1 MRSTWS
7 LRAVLLVALAASM
20 AASSAVAQRS
30 TTRGFMLGGYLQA
43 ASLSVDDGDPDSGGG
58 FGLRAGYGF
67 NRHFTGYFEVD
78 AIVFDVANPEFGGYW
93 SMVHADVGLRYNF
106 ANSLRRWI
114 PFLETALGARGVNV
128 DDARVNGQRIGELNF
143 SGGAF
148 SLGGGSFLLPDR
160 EAGHRNGRQ
169 VHYRHVR
176 ADRRGQRLYQQR
188 RYRCKFLPL
197 EAWRGLVAV
206 MRAAPVHFGPRL

>member
-7 LRAVLLVALAASM
+7 LRAVLLVALAAGM

-148 SLGGGSFLLPDR
+148 SLGGGVSYFPIEKLAIETVVKFTTGTFEQIDVGNVSINNVDIDANSF
-160 EAGHRNGRQ
+160 
-169 VHYRHVR
+169 
-176 ADRRGQRLYQQR
+176 RL
-188 RYRCKFLPL
+188 KLGV
-197 EAWRGLVAV
+197 AWW
-206 MRAAPVHFGPRL
+206 P